1 MNFIIKLII
10 STLAV
15 LISSYILPGV
25 EIIDNNFFTAILVA
39 AVLAFLNA
47 VVKPIM
53 ILFTIPITFF
63 TLGLFLLVIN
73 AFIILL
79 AAKIVDGFHVE
90 GFWWA
95 LLFSLILS
103 VVTSVLENFGNNSSE
118 NKNKNQYNNNAF

>member
-1 MNFIIKLII
+1 MEFVLKLII

-15 LISSYILPGV
+15 LITAYLLPGV
-25 EIIDNNFFTAILVA
+25 EIVDNNFFTAITVA

-53 ILFTIPITFF
+53 VILTIPITLF
-63 TLGLFLLVIN
+63 TLGFFLLVIN
-73 AFIILL
+73 AFIIII
-79 AAKIVDGFHVE
+79 ASKIVDGFHVN

-103 VVTSVLENFGNNSSE
+103 LITSILESVKRRDEKGEDFR
-118 NKNKNQYNNNAF
+118 

>member
-1 MNFIIKLII
+1 MKFLIQLII

-15 LISSYILPGV
+15 LISSYLLPGV
-25 EIIDNNFFTAILVA
+25 SIDGNSFVTALVVA

-53 ILFTIPITFF
+53 IVLTIPVTIVSF
-63 TLGLFLLVIN
+63 GLFLLVIN
-73 AFIILL
+73 ALIIIL
-79 AAKIVDGFHVE
+79 ASKIVEGFHVK

-103 VVTSVLENFGNNSSE
+103 IVTSILEAVKRKDEHSGN
-118 NKNKNQYNNNAF
+118 A

>member
-1 MNFIIKLII
+1 MKFIIQLII

-15 LISSYILPGV
+15 LITSYLLPGV
-25 EIIDNNFFTAILVA
+25 EIQNSNFFTALIVA
-39 AVLAFLNA
+39 AVLSFLNA

-53 ILFTIPITFF
+53 IIFTIPITFV

-73 AFIILL
+73 AFIIML
-79 AAKIVDGFHVE
+79 AAKLVDGFRVN

-103 VVTSVLENFGNNSSE
+103 MVTSILENIAKKNDEEERNS
-118 NKNKNQYNNNAF
+118 

>member
-15 LISSYILPGV
+15 LISSYLLPGV
-25 EIIDNNFFTAILVA
+25 KIDENNFFTALIVA

-53 ILFTIPITFF
+53 VIFTIPITVV
-63 TLGLFLLVIN
+63 TLGFFLLIIN
-73 AFIILL
+73 ACIILL
-79 AAKIVDGFHVE
+79 AEQLVPGFHVD

-103 VVTSVLENFGNNSSE
+103 LVTSLLESLKRTDE
-118 NKNKNQYNNNAF
+118 NDSVD

>member
-1 MNFIIKLII
+1 MKFIIQLII

-15 LISSYILPGV
+15 LITSYLLPGV
-25 EIIDNNFFTAILVA
+25 EVQDSNFFTALIVA
-39 AVLAFLNA
+39 AVLSFLNA

-53 ILFTIPITFF
+53 IILTIPITFV

-73 AFIILL
+73 AFIIML
-79 AAKIVDGFHVE
+79 AAKLVDGFHVN

-103 VVTSVLENFGNNSSE
+103 MVTSILESVGKKDEGDE
-118 NKNKNQYNNNAF
+118 NKGYE

>member
-1 MNFIIKLII
+1 MKFIIQLVI

-15 LISSYILPGV
+15 LISAYLLPGV
-25 EIIDNNFFTAILVA
+25 EIVDNSFFTALIVA

-53 ILFTIPITFF
+53 IILTIPITFL

-73 AFIILL
+73 ALMILL
-79 AAKIVDGFHVE
+79 AAKLVDDFRVD

-95 LLFSLILS
+95 LLFSFILS
-103 VVTSVLENFGNNSSE
+103 IVTSILESVKKRDEGEDNR
-118 NKNKNQYNNNAF
+118 Q

>member
-1 MNFIIKLII
+1 MNFIVQLII

-15 LISSYILPGV
+15 LISSYLLPGV
-25 EIIDNNFFTAILVA
+25 NIEGNSFVTALIVA

-47 VVKPIM
+47 IVKPIM
-53 ILFTIPITFF
+53 VILTIPITIV

-73 AFIILL
+73 ALMIML
-79 AAKIVDGFHVE
+79 AARLVPGFHVN

-103 VVTSVLENFGNNSSE
+103 IITSILESIKKRDDSGNE
-118 NKNKNQYNNNAF
+118 GRK